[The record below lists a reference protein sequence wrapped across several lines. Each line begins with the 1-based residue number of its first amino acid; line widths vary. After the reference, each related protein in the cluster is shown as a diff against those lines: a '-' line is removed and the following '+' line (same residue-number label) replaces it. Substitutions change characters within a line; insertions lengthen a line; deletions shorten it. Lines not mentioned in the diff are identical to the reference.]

1 MIRSFTIFLF
11 FSLFVFADEPNLQ
24 LGLDENLSTKLDDFS
39 SFSAKPLK
47 NCVKTAYFAKL
58 KSGENL
64 QYCDLGELSFHS
76 MDEDIL
82 FSSIKVTD
90 NKTLSL
96 IPALKANYVA
106 NEKGEFAFLNKDDA
120 FSFANKYGGEIT
132 DFDNAFDKAYIRQS
146 KTKED
151 KFNQAMAKR
160 IYEKR
165 CEKLSK
171 SDYKFIN
178 ELKIDIL
185 KKCKNL
191 YHDDELEN
199 FENLSGILEG
209 IFDEKKADLVAKYI
223 WFFEKQKD
231 ELKIEFSK
239 TDRCPICG
247 MFVYKYPKW
256 VVVVNLEDKTFHFD
270 GAKDMMKFILKNENI
285 KNKAS
290 ILIRDYYT
298 QKVIDAKKAFFVPGS
313 DVLGPMGNE
322 LIAFE
327 TYESAR
333 TFRLEHGGTEI
344 YKFDEIT
351 NSVTCA
357 LDGRSCE

>member
-1 MIRSFTIFLF
+1 MIRSLTVFLF
-11 FSLFVFADEPNLQ
+11 LSLFVFADEPNLQ

-47 NCVKTAYFAKL
+47 NCVRTAYFAKL

-90 NKTLSL
+90 NKTLYL

-106 NEKGEFAFLNKDDA
+106 NEKGEFAFEKSADA
-120 FSFANKYGGEIT
+120 LEFITKFGGEILSFN
-132 DFDNAFDKAYIRQS
+132 DAFDKAYKRQS
-146 KTKED
+146 KAKKEQINI
-151 KFNQAMAKR
+151 KKAKK

-171 SDYKFIN
+171 NDYRFIN
-178 ELKIDIL
+178 ELKADAF

-191 YHDDELEN
+191 YFDENLEN
-199 FENLSGILEG
+199 YENLSGILEES
-209 IFDEKKADLVAKYI
+209 FDEKKADLVTNFI
-223 WFFEKQKD
+223 WFFDEKN
-231 ELKIEFSK
+231 ENLKIEFSK
-239 TDRCPICG
+239 STRCPICG

-256 VVVVNLEDKTFHFD
+256 AVSLSFKDEKFAFD
-270 GAKDMMKFILKNENI
+270 GIKDMMKFILKDERF
-285 KNKAS
+285 KS
-290 ILIRDYYT
+290 GEILVRDYYT
-298 QKVIDAKKAFFVPGS
+298 QKIIDAKNAFFVVGS

-327 TYESAR
+327 TMKSAR